1 MLKIQSMN
9 VHPDTKEE
17 LLPDFHEE
25 FPYIMTTP
33 IFSSIEKNLFRWH
46 WHNALELFYIKEG
59 SLKYNTPSGTFLFTE
74 GCGGLVNSNIL
85 HTSQTISD
93 PEHTIQYLHLF
104 DPSLLAGQTGNL
116 IDQKYISL
124 FTMHSD
130 HDILIF
136 DSKNP
141 SDQLVL
147 KKIRE
152 SFSLS
157 PDMFGFELK
166 IRNLLSD
173 IWLDLLEKFRNCKQ
187 PSSTST
193 KRDDRIKQMFSF
205 IFQHFSEPI
214 SIKEIAQSGFCSER
228 ECYRLFKQCLHMTPN
243 EYLNNYRL
251 QKACDKLQ
259 KSHDSI
265 TDIGHSCGFT
275 NSSYF
280 GRIFKEH
287 LGCTPSTYRK
297 QIYKQ

>member
-1 MLKIQSMN
+1 MLKIKSMN

-17 LLPDFHEE
+17 LLPDFHED

-33 IFSSIEKNLFRWH
+33 IFSDIEKNLFRWH
-46 WHNALELFYIKEG
+46 WHNALELFYIKKG
-59 SLKYNTPSGTFLFTE
+59 SLEYHTPSGHFVFTE
-74 GCGGLVNSNIL
+74 GYGGLVNSNIL
-85 HTSQTISD
+85 HASQTISN
-93 PEHTIQYLHLF
+93 PEHTVQYIHLF
-104 DPSLLAGQTGNL
+104 DPSLLAGQSGSL

-124 FTMHSD
+124 FTMHSAC
-130 HDILIF
+130 DILTI
-136 DSKNP
+136 DQNDP
-141 SDQLVL
+141 SDQLIL
-147 KKIRE
+147 EKIKK

-157 PDMFGFELK
+157 PDIFGFELK

-173 IWLDLLEKFRNCKQ
+173 IWLDLLEKFKNCKQ
-187 PSSTST
+187 QDSIST
-193 KRDDRIKQMFSF
+193 KHDDRIKQMFSF

-214 SIKEIAQSGFCSER
+214 SIKEIAQAGFCSER
-228 ECYRLFKQCLHMTPN
+228 ECYRLFNQCLHMTPN

-280 GRIFKEH
+280 GRVFKEH
-287 LGCTPSTYRK
+287 LGCTPSAYRK
-297 QIYKQ
+297 QISK